1 MNELAAY
8 LTNVVSTD
16 ALKNTSSSLIE
27 KAGKVA
33 EFGKA
38 AGPAFGT
45 IGFGYGMYTD
55 TINNDKSV
63 GEAYAHNMASIMA
76 GVGAGGV
83 ATILVTSTVGWG
95 AVAIA
100 AAGVGGVMFFEYLYN
115 NNVLGLQSGLDW
127 AGQKFDEG
135 WEIVTNWAGEV
146 GQSLQT
152 SWNLFNPF
160 STF

>member
-16 ALKNTSSSLIE
+16 ALKNASGSLIE

-33 EFGKA
+33 EYGKT

-63 GEAYAHNMASIMA
+63 GEAYAHNMASIIT
-76 GVGAGGV
+76 GVGVTAIR
-83 ATILVTSTVGWG
+83 TIVFSNPVGWG
-95 AVAIA
+95 AVALV
-100 AAGVGGVMFFEYLYN
+100 AAGVGATMTFEFLYEHN
-115 NNVLGLQSGLDW
+115 IAGIQDGLDW

-146 GQSLQT
+146 GQSLNN

-160 STF
+160 STI

>member
-16 ALKNTSSSLIE
+16 ALKNASSSLIE

-63 GEAYAHNMASIMA
+63 GEAYAHNMASIITGVGVTA
-76 GVGAGGV
+76 FVSIFASVGLGTIAIGVGA
-83 ATILVTSTVGWG
+83 TI
-95 AVAIA
+95 A
-100 AAGVGGVMFFEYLYN
+100 FEFAYEAN
-115 NNVLGLQSGLDW
+115 FLGLQDGLDW

-146 GQSLQT
+146 GQSLNN

-160 STF
+160 STI